1 MTAAVLLLHLLLLLL
16 RLCLSLRR
24 KLPLRMTLFLF
35 FPPLL
40 LVIPLLLLDGVESNG
55 PWNPSLNL
63 RGLNPLIR
71 GTRLI
76 ANSDGVAHSPLLG
89 RLRGSLLTMRTR
101 RLAPSGGQQDD
112 SGAIAPLR
120 LSMRGLIVASRWS
133 RVRGTWTRPKAT
145 RQS

>member
-40 LVIPLLLLDGVESNG
+40 LVIPLLLLDGVEPNG
-55 PWNPSLNL
+55 PWNPS
-63 RGLNPLIR
+63 LNPLIR